1 MLQVSLIHQCF
12 LSWYTEVG
20 ILPVICYYAL
30 IELSCLYCI
39 KSESHFQGD
48 FFWIFMHFIQHCYI
62 CRLSDFTVSE
72 DVRIEPRTIGTGH
85 WQSGALTTQLYLIQK
100 VKVI

>member
-12 LSWYTEVG
+12 LLWYLEV
-20 ILPVICYYAL
+20 PVVFLLYATYYAL
-30 IELSCLYCI
+30 
-39 KSESHFQGD
+39 
-48 FFWIFMHFIQHCYI
+48 
-62 CRLSDFTVSE
+62 SDSTVSE
-72 DVRIEPRTIGTGH
+72 DAVIEPRTIGTGH